1 MRRPVSLLIASSL
14 LCACFMSGCE
24 GFAEETQVPQ
34 VTVPVAA
41 QGEFIVGV
49 ICHGNKRD
57 TEGFDAAHIE
67 AVRAAA
73 DGFGVSTVRI
83 SDEVEGDVA
92 VRNAVEDLAEY
103 GCDIIFDIDFDHMS
117 AFADAADEYPDIAF
131 CQYGG
136 YFNNETNF
144 INYSGRMYQASYLAG
159 IAEGYRSLSSG
170 NNEIAYEAYEF
181 AGPSQLHSMANAF
194 ALGAQAVN
202 PDATVDLQLIEPD
215 AESTEETAEALS
227 AEPVVID
234 TSDMLTYPVEDLQS
248 FYELAISTSM
258 YEASASEFVSNMG
271 GDFYGGLFDGYV
283 SWAPLSQECPPEASE
298 AIALAYDLML
308 SGQWDVFSGTALVF
322 EGDAGN
328 VSVTQVPQD
337 LTGAGGNVI
346 AEAGSP
352 SLSDNV
358 IRGYMDFYVEGID

>member
-1 MRRPVSLLIASSL
+1 
-14 LCACFMSGCE
+14 MSGCE
-24 GFAEETQVPQ
+24 AAAEESQIPL

-57 TEGFDAAHIE
+57 TEGFDASHIE
-67 AVRAAA
+67 AIRAAA
-73 DGFGVSTVRI
+73 DGLGVSTVRI

-92 VRNAVEDLAEY
+92 VRNSVEALAEY

-117 AFADAADEYPDIAF
+117 AFADAAEEYPDIAF

-144 INYSGRMYQASYLAG
+144 INYSGRMYQASYLTG

-170 NNEIAYEAYEF
+170 SNEIAYEAYEF
-181 AGPSQLHSMANAF
+181 AGPDQMHSMANAF

-202 PDATVDLQLIEPD
+202 SDVTIDLQVIEPS
-215 AESTEETAEALS
+215 AETEEETS

-271 GDFYGGLFDGYV
+271 GDYYGGLFDGYV

-322 EGDAGN
+322 EGDAGS

-337 LTGAGGNVI
+337 LTASGGNVI
-346 AEAGSP
+346 VEGGSP